1 VPDTGPETGPLHA
14 PDPQDDEPREERL
27 IFEGRPALVPSVWAL
42 LICIITVGLAL
53 IVYWLKRIN
62 RHYRITTERVVVE
75 RGILSKRMDQIDIYR
90 INDYV
95 VDRPFG
101 QRIMGTGN
109 LILDTMDRTT
119 PEMRLEYLR
128 TDVTGL
134 YEKLRDATEKEKR
147 SRGVRVIDYE

>member
-1 VPDTGPETGPLHA
+1 MPETGPLNA
-14 PDPQDDEPREERL
+14 PDPQDDPPPRDERL
-27 IFEGRPALVPSVWAL
+27 IYEGRPALVPSLGAL
-42 LICIITVGLAL
+42 LLCIITVGLAL
-53 IVYWLKRIN
+53 IVYWLKRLN

-95 VDRPFG
+95 VERPFG

-109 LILDTMDRTT
+109 LILDTMDRST
-119 PEMRLEYLR
+119 PEMRLEALN
-128 TDVTGL
+128 TDVTVL
-134 YEKLRDATEKEKR
+134 YEKLRTATENEKK